1 MAEEITLEELARQ
14 PGVIGAARW
23 KTSEYATNMAAQPVL
38 TQAAGSIDHERA
50 ARLMNNAEVAGMS
63 MMGISMLNNSSN
75 PDDSRN
81 VYPVDSYYVNGQ
93 HSSMIATFNR
103 VAVLLDNSVDYEVRE
118 IIGLMNRVGN

>member
-1 MAEEITLEELARQ
+1 MAEEISLEELARQ
-14 PGVIGAARW
+14 PGVVGAARW

-38 TQAAGSIDHERA
+38 TEAAGSIDHERA

-75 PDDSRN
+75 PGDNRN

>member
-1 MAEEITLEELARQ
+1 MADEITLEELARQ

-118 IIGLMNRVGN
+118 IISLMNRVGN

>member
-38 TQAAGSIDHERA
+38 TEAAGSIDHERA

-63 MMGISMLNNSSN
+63 MMGISMLNNTSN
-75 PDDSRN
+75 PGDNRN

-93 HSSMIATFNR
+93 HSSMIASFNR